1 MHKHVHR
8 QISRH
13 VLLVKK
19 FQFIVKHKKLQKLK
33 IEQQM
38 VLEQGT
44 NWAVRQLLLTVFQD
58 HINYILTLDITKF
71 KQGGFYM
78 GIEI

>member
-33 IEQQM
+33 IEQQIE
-38 VLEQGT
+38 LEQET
-44 NWAVRQLLLTVFQD
+44 NWAVIKAIIID
-58 HINYILTLDITKF
+58 C
-71 KQGGFYM
+71 FYK
-78 GIEI
+78 II